1 MDPDSPTGADLDA
14 LDRMDAQTPP
24 LNGSDADEG
33 SDLDVGEFADDL
45 DAGDDRSSGS
55 ESYGLQATALERDDA
70 DRSFCGRARCAEAV
84 KCPDR
89 R

>member
-33 SDLDVGEFADDL
+33 SLDAGDFADDR

-55 ESYGLQATALERDDA
+55 ESYGLRATALERDDA
-70 DRSFCGRARCAEAV
+70 DRASCGRVRLAEAV
-84 KCPDR
+84 
-89 R
+89 